1 MEMEQKN
8 VYEVAQVAAQRFMN
22 GEIYY
27 QDAIDSVVD
36 TFSPEYVMENYWAA
50 QAAAEDLID
59 EQLLELE
66 RAAIDEAEIYRA
78 AEEAA
83 QSLMGDK
90 IDYDTAVFRVQCA
103 LGPTYVKRN
112 PKSSHVT
119 ARDLLDEQLLKL
131 EEAALDESKI
141 YDVAEEAAQDFMDG
155 KTDYHEAAFRV
166 ISTFPPTYVRR
177 NPNAAR
183 IAAQGILD
191 KALNMIK
198 TSSG

>member
-1 MEMEQKN
+1 MEQKN

-36 TFSPEYVMENYWAA
+36 TFPPEYVMENYWAA
-50 QAAAEDLID
+50 QAVAEDLID

-78 AEEAA
+78 
-83 QSLMGDK
+83 
-90 IDYDTAVFRVQCA
+90 
-103 LGPTYVKRN
+103 
-112 PKSSHVT
+112 
-119 ARDLLDEQLLKL
+119 
-131 EEAALDESKI
+131 
-141 YDVAEEAAQDFMDG
+141 AEEAAQDFMDG